1 MEGGDYDDG
10 GGAWREGI
18 MMMGVVHGGRG
29 F

>member
-10 GGAWREGI
+10 GGEWREGI

-29 F
+29 L